1 MAQPLTAAAAA
12 PPTAGAAALADAP
25 AAQELPK
32 VGSTV
37 MILKAGPCWAQGDL
51 GRVVSLENDLFQ
63 VRRTPNAPPTHPP
76 ACISP

>member
-1 MAQPLTAAAAA
+1 MAQPLTNAAAA

-25 AAQELPK
+25 EAQELPK

-63 VRRTPNAPPTHPP
+63 VRTRASHAPN
-76 ACISP
+76 

>member
-1 MAQPLTAAAAA
+1 MAQSLTNAEAA

-25 AAQELPK
+25 EAQEPK

-63 VRRTPNAPPTHPP
+63 VRTRASHAPN
-76 ACISP
+76 